1 MEDEMLAFLRAMC
14 AHLGLLIPERS
25 RGLEVMRRAE
35 IHVCRHPDAV
45 VPGTREVIV
54 ELSHT
59 WHVHMATGNPSWRV
73 EALLEGLG
81 LLDVVRT
88 RCGPDLVD
96 ARKLTPHFFERV
108 FRLAGALPTEAAV
121 VDDNTEP
128 LWIAARLGARTI
140 HVTSA
145 CDGPCEATLHIDSIL
160 ELPAALLHLV

>member
-1 MEDEMLAFLRAMC
+1 MEVV
-14 AHLGLLIPERS
+14 G
-25 RGLEVMRRAE
+25 G
-35 IHVCRHPDAV
+35 
-45 VPGTREVIV
+45 VPGDAEV
-54 ELSHT
+54 T
-59 WHVHMATGNPSWRV
+59 
-73 EALLEGLG
+73 ALLVHRPVPILKSDGDRDLG
-81 LLDVVRT
+81 LLDVVGT

-96 ARKLTPHFFERV
+96 ARKLTPDFFERV

-128 LWIAARLGARTI
+128 LPIAARLGARTM